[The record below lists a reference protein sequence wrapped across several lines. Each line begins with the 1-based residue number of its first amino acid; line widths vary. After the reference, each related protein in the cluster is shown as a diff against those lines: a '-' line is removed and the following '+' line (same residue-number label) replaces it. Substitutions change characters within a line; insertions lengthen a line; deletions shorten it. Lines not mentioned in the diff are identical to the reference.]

1 MIQRLICLVLGYT
14 FGLFQTGYL
23 VGLLKHRDIRN
34 YGSGNSGTT
43 NALRVFGKKAGVIVF
58 IGDFFKCFIA
68 CSLVKWAAPKLGL
81 ADEQLVLMIYTGIG
95 VILGH
100 NFPFYL
106 QFKGGKGIA
115 SSWAL
120 SMVVDWRL
128 GLVCIVIFIA
138 TVVLTKYVSLASM
151 LATGSFSVM
160 WFVLIAMGS
169 LEVAYGKAEASVLLL
184 FVVLLAIYRH
194 KGNIKRLREGTE
206 NKIGQKAKNS
216 DEEKK

>member
-1 MIQRLICLVLGYT
+1 MIQRLICLVLGYA

-23 VGLLKHRDIRN
+23 VGLANHRDIRN

-43 NALRVFGKKAGVIVF
+43 NALRVFGKKAGALVF

-68 CSLVKWAAPKLGL
+68 CSLVKWASAKLGM
-81 ADEQLVLMIYTGIG
+81 ADEQLVLTIYTGLG
-95 VILGH
+95 VVLGH

-120 SMVVDWRL
+120 SMVIDWRL
-128 GLVCIVIFIA
+128 GLVCIIIFVA
-138 TVVLTKYVSLASM
+138 TVAISKYVSFASM
-151 LATGSFSVM
+151 LAIGSFALM
-160 WFVLIAMGS
+160 WFVLLGVGA
-169 LEVAYGKAEASVLLL
+169 LEGISGLTEASILIMV
-184 FVVLLAIYRH
+184 VVLLAIYRH

-206 NKIGQKAKNS
+206 NKIGQRAKIT